1 MNKLFKAILALCVSA
16 CMALILISPET
27 YISSAGEGIK
37 LWALTVVP
45 SLLPFFFFTAVLS
58 KTGVTEKTAKLL
70 ECPCRK
76 IFKTGGIASYVF
88 LTSVLSGYP
97 VGAKIIGDLGE
108 NNVISPDEATKMS
121 TFCCTSGPIFIVGCV
136 GTGMFGSPLAGKILF
151 FSHILSAILTGIC
164 FRFSGKAEPDDK
176 ARPLLKNES
185 GNVLYDCV
193 YSSVISVATV
203 GGFICVFY
211 LLADVFENLN
221 LLYPLGKLLSFITSA
236 PDVSAAFSYG
246 LIECTRGC
254 KALSECGLSAYSL
267 TFASSLI
274 AFGGVSVIVQ
284 SICFLKKADVKIYV
298 FLLAKLLQT
307 VFAFLICLLAITIFP
322 LGRL

>member
-16 CMALILISPET
+16 CMALILFNPET
-27 YISSAGEGIK
+27 YISSAFEGIK
-37 LWALTVVP
+37 LWAITVVP
-45 SLLPFFFFTAVLS
+45 SLLPFFFFTAILS
-58 KTGVTEKTAKLL
+58 RIGVTEKTAKLL
-70 ECPCRK
+70 ENPCRK
-76 IFKTGGIASYVF
+76 LFRTGGIASYVF

-108 NNVISPDEATKMS
+108 NKVISPEEATKMS
-121 TFCCTSGPIFIVGCV
+121 TFCSTSGPIFIVGCV
-136 GTGMFGSPLAGKILF
+136 GNGMFGSPLAGKILLI
-151 FSHILSAILTGIC
+151 SHILSAVLTGIC
-164 FRFSGKAEPDDK
+164 FRFSGKSEPENQR
-176 ARPLLKNES
+176 RPLLNKNG

-211 LLADVFENLN
+211 LLADVIQNLN
-221 LLYPLGKLLSFITSA
+221 LLFPLGKLLSLLTS
-236 PDVSAAFSYG
+236 SKKTSMAFSYG

-254 KALSECGLSAYSL
+254 KALAECGLSTYSL

-284 SICFLKKADVKIYV
+284 SICFLKKADVNIAI
-298 FLLAKLLQT
+298 FLLAKIVQT
-307 VFAFLICLLAITIFP
+307 VFAFFICLILLRFFS
-322 LGRL
+322 LGDL